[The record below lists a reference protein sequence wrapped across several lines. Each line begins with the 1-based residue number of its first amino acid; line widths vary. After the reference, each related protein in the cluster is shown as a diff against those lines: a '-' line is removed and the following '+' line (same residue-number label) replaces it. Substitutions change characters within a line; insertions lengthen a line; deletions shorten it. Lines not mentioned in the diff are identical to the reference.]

1 MHYTQHIHYTQTK
14 QMTRGDVPSSI
25 LATYT
30 SDLLAA
36 AKTKPFRD
44 LFFAPA
50 GVNEADHIFAGDAV
64 DLVAVQPSARTH
76 IGTAYEAFRS
86 LAALQAAPLAAAAG
100 GAAAPGAQT
109 TAKWWYV
116 VALL

>member
-1 MHYTQHIHYTQTK
+1 MHTLHTQI
-14 QMTRGDVPSSI
+14 TRGDVPASI

-30 SDLLAA
+30 ADLLTS

-50 GVNEADHIFAGDAV
+50 GVNKDDHIFASDAT
-64 DLVAVQPSARTH
+64 DLVAVEPSARTH

-86 LAALQAAPLAAAAG
+86 LAALEAVPLAAAAG
-100 GAAAPGAQT
+100 ALAPGAQT

-116 VALL
+116 VLSY

>member
-1 MHYTQHIHYTQTK
+1 
-14 QMTRGDVPSSI
+14 MTRGDVPAAI

-30 SDLLAA
+30 TDLLAA
-36 AKTKPFRD
+36 AKTTPFKA
-44 LFFAPA
+44 LFFTPA
-50 GVNEADHIFAGDAV
+50 GVNEEDHIFAGDAV
-64 DLVAVQPSARTH
+64 DLIAVEPSARTH

-86 LAALQAAPLAAAAG
+86 LAALEAVPLAAAAAG

-116 VALL
+116 VLL

>member
-1 MHYTQHIHYTQTK
+1 
-14 QMTRGDVPSSI
+14 MTRGDVPAAI

-30 SDLLAA
+30 TDLLAA
-36 AKTKPFRD
+36 AKTTPFKA
-44 LFFAPA
+44 LFFTPA
-50 GVNEADHIFAGDAV
+50 GVNEEDHIFAGDAV
-64 DLVAVQPSARTH
+64 DLIAVEPSARTH

-86 LAALQAAPLAAAAG
+86 LAALEAAPLAAAAAG

-116 VALL
+116 VLL